1 MIYILLPA
9 FNEYPNLI
17 KILNQIEKSNF
28 LKKKTYVVLVDDTS
42 KDETYKFKNYKNT
55 NFKFKYIRNK
65 KNSGLSL
72 TLEKGFNYIN
82 KHSRSDD
89 IIVTLDADNTH
100 PIENIPAMV
109 KNLKKKDVVVASRFV
124 KGSKIY
130 GLSVFRKII
139 SFAARIVFTIF
150 FPINNIKDYTCNFR
164 AYKSV
169 YIKKLIQ
176 KNPNFF
182 NSKDFGIAADI
193 LICLNLMDKDI
204 KFFEVP
210 FTLYYNRK
218 IGESKIKILKTIYLT
233 LKIVFKNISLKKL
246 ENKININN

>member
-9 FNEYPNLI
+9 FDEYPNLL

-28 LKKKTYVVLVDDTS
+28 LKKKTYVVLVDDCS
-42 KDETYKFKNYKNT
+42 KDGTYKFKNYKNN

-65 KNSGLSL
+65 KNFGLSL
-72 TLEKGFNYIN
+72 TLEKGFNFIN
-82 KHSRSDD
+82 KNSRPEDV
-89 IIVTLDADNTH
+89 IVTLDADNTH
-100 PIENIPAMV
+100 PIGNIQAMV

-124 KGSKIY
+124 EGSKVY
-130 GLSVFRKII
+130 GLSVFRKIL
-139 SFAARIVFTIF
+139 SFTARIIFTIL
-150 FPINNIKDYTCNFR
+150 FPIKNIKDYTCNFR

-169 YIKKLIQ
+169 FIKKLIK

-193 LICLNLMDKDI
+193 LIRLNFMNNDL

-218 IGESKIKILKTIYLT
+218 IGESKIKIFKTIYLT
-233 LKIVFKNISLKKL
+233 FKIIFKNIFFK
-246 ENKININN
+246 N

>member
-1 MIYILLPA
+1 M
-9 FNEYPNLI
+9 
-17 KILNQIEKSNF
+17 
-28 LKKKTYVVLVDDTS
+28 
-42 KDETYKFKNYKNT
+42 
-55 NFKFKYIRNK
+55 
-65 KNSGLSL
+65 
-72 TLEKGFNYIN
+72 
-82 KHSRSDD
+82 
-89 IIVTLDADNTH
+89 
-100 PIENIPAMV
+100 
-109 KNLKKKDVVVASRFV
+109 
-124 KGSKIY
+124 
-130 GLSVFRKII
+130 SVFRKII

-233 LKIVFKNISLKKL
+233 LKIVFKNISLNKL